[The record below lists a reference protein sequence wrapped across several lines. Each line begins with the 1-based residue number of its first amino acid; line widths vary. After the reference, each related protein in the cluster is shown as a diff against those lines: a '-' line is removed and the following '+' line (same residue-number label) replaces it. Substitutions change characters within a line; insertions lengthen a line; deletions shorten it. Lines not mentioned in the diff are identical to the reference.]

1 MNGSSTRHDP
11 ASADVPASTQE
22 TGAALDVLIVDHHTL
37 VREALRLLI
46 DREPDLN
53 VVGQASDPSEAEQLS
68 VSPDVIVADIE
79 QPTGPGG
86 VLSALGESF
95 PGGRTLVL
103 TAMSHPGAVQ
113 DALSAGAAGYLLK
126 TASSDDLLS
135 AIRTVAQGL
144 SYLQPSLGVELA
156 RWHFAWGAAGLSPRE
171 ERVLA
176 LLATGHT
183 NEEIAERLA
192 VSLRTVETHRSRV
205 MQKTGVRTRA
215 ELFAFAY
222 RAGLLRLWEQ

>member
-1 MNGSSTRHDP
+1 MLATTLRGVPMNGSSTRHDP

-22 TGAALDVLIVDHHTL
+22 TGAALDVLIVHHHTP

-95 PGGRTLVL
+95 PGGGALGLRTRVL
-103 TAMSHPGAVQ
+103 TAMSPPGAGQ

-144 SYLQPSLGVELA
+144 SYLQ
-156 RWHFAWGAAGLSPRE
+156 
-171 ERVLA
+171 
-176 LLATGHT
+176 
-183 NEEIAERLA
+183 
-192 VSLRTVETHRSRV
+192 
-205 MQKTGVRTRA
+205 
-215 ELFAFAY
+215 
-222 RAGLLRLWEQ
+222 